1 MLPGPLVLVVD
12 DEAGIRRF
20 LHAALSSNGYRV
32 SEATTAAEA
41 VLKTADEHPDAL
53 LLDLGLPDRDGL
65 SVIREV
71 REWSPVPIVIL
82 SAREAER
89 DKVRA
94 LDEGADDYLVKPFGV
109 AELLARLRVTL
120 RHRLRTP
127 SGATR
132 VVIGELAVDL
142 ERREVRL
149 AGNEVHLTPIE
160 FKLLAVLVR
169 NAGRVVTHR
178 QLLQQAWGP
187 EYGDEAHYLRVYVGQ
202 LRRKIEREP
211 ARPRYLRTEPGVG
224 YRLIDEP

>member
-160 FKLLAVLVR
+160 FRLLAVLVR